1 MHDMTFVHLSATH
14 IGPKGRLQYG
24 TDTAANLR
32 QVASRLR
39 DMALDP
45 VCFII
50 SGDLSDHGE
59 PASYEH
65 LRELLDAVL
74 VPFGVPVLLHLG
86 NHDQRVPFRRVFLG
100 ETGASDEAE
109 PWY

>member
-1 MHDMTFVHLSATH
+1 MHDMAFIHLSDTH

-24 TDTAANLR
+24 TDTAAHLR
-32 QVASRLR
+32 QAVSRIR

-65 LRELLDAVL
+65 LHELLDAVL
-74 VPFGVPVLLHLG
+74 GPFRVPVLLNLG
-86 NHDQRVPFRRVFLG
+86 NHEQRVPFRRVFLG
-100 ETGASDEAE
+100 ETEASDEA
-109 PWY
+109 